1 MSDLQSL
8 ASDRAPIADTPARSD
23 HAPIADTP
31 ARASVST
38 NMMIRW
44 FGRWQWQDQCDRGP
58 LQVSAEGRHGLVAAA
73 AAALALR
80 PLKSESNFFTTMVE
94 TLTGEET
101 SLSDTAGD
109 VSKQKGTEKTNAS
122 MFLLL
127 S

>member
-1 MSDLQSL
+1 M
-8 ASDRAPIADTPARSD
+8 RPW
-23 HAPIADTP
+23 
-31 ARASVST
+31 SVA
-38 NMMIRW
+38 
-44 FGRWQWQDQCDRGP
+44 GQCRGT
-58 LQVSAEGRHGLVAAA
+58 SRTCDGAAA